1 MISLVIF
8 LVDDQKIAIDV
19 NLVER
24 VVLSVFVTA
33 LPGLS
38 KNLMG
43 IINVKGDIVPVV
55 NLRKMLNFP
64 EREVE
69 LDDCIVIASGKKN
82 SLAFVVDSIDGV
94 LHVSEEQL
102 SQLETRDDIFV
113 SGVLDVEG
121 DLLLLVDPQII
132 DIDLKT
138 LKGLAGSIS

>member
-8 LVDDQKIAIDV
+8 VVDDQKIAIDV
-19 NLVER
+19 NLVKR

-38 KNLMG
+38 ENLMG

-64 EREVE
+64 TREVE
-69 LDDCIVIASGKKN
+69 LDDCIVIASGKN
-82 SLAFVVDSIDGV
+82 NELAFVVDSIDGV

-102 SQLETRDDIFV
+102 SKLETKDDIFV
-113 SGVLDVEG
+113 SGVLDIDG
-121 DLLLLVDPQII
+121 DLLLLIDPQSI
-132 DIDLKT
+132 DIDLKA
-138 LKGLAGSIS
+138 LKGFAGSIS